1 MTEHQIQP
9 VKGLIYECEYP
20 ERPGLKGTLITAMIL
35 PVPRRKEVLV
45 TMNGYFLCVYEID
58 SKTNLCQLKFI
69 TGDPD
74 EFCPVD
80 DLIGP
85 LRVAQLREEDF
96 SSKGVYLSKEFMKLT
111 NINYEKEN

>member
-35 PVPRRKEVLV
+35 PVPRRKEVLE
-45 TMNGYFLCVYEID
+45 TKNGYFLYVFGVNPK
-58 SKTNLCQLKFI
+58 SKLCKLKLV

-74 EFCPVD
+74 LFCPVD

-85 LRVAQLREEDF
+85 LH
-96 SSKGVYLSKEFMKLT
+96 EFIYDEVKWVKNRTGGTSMLIKT
-111 NINYEKEN
+111 